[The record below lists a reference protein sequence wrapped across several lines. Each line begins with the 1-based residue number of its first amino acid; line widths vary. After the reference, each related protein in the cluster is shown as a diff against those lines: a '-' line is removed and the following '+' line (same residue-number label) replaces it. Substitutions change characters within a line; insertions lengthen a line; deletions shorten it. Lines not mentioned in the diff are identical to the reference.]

1 VLAGVEKERDAAVER
16 KLALL
21 EQIKDLSMTN
31 KDLERDNATILLT
44 NKALT
49 DSLRAKTEAAQ
60 HPLELMNTP
69 EIELIEV
76 SPAFVLGVAHTIYQV
91 LGERMPGEWI
101 TGPTGHRFY
110 RRGPLKRA
118 PGFAVGHP
126 FAPGEEEEYQ
136 YDQGRV
142 FAAQKLQEEVQAAE
156 AKANEAHAN

>member
-1 VLAGVEKERDAAVER
+1 
-16 KLALL
+16 
-21 EQIKDLSMTN
+21 
-31 KDLERDNATILLT
+31 
-44 NKALT
+44 
-49 DSLRAKTEAAQ
+49 
-60 HPLELMNTP
+60 MNTP

-76 SPAFVLGVAHTIYQV
+76 SPAFVLGVAHTVYQV